1 MCQWQRWGCQ
11 KHGGDDGEHGDE
23 GGNSTGSD
31 AGVSGGNRRGKGTVV
46 RGRVMATRVDVEVV
60 LMVVALV
67 EVLGLGVN
75 EKMIRK

>member
-31 AGVSGGNRRGKGTVV
+31 AGVSGGNRRGKGIVV
-46 RGRVMATRVDVEVV
+46 RGRVMATGGHGGGADGGGRGRS
-60 LMVVALV
+60 LRS
-67 EVLGLGVN
+67 GGQ
-75 EKMIRK
+75 